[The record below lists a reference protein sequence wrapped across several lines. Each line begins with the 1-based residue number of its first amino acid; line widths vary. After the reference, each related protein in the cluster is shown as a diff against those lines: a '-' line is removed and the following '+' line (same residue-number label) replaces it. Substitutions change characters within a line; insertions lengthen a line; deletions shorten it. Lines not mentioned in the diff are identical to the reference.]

1 MTYGVLARAC
11 LRAGPGGCRYGPENA
26 SYGTGIAVVIVDCL
40 NDLLAIARHTLLQY
54 INNRERRAD
63 SP

>member
-11 LRAGPGGCRYGPENA
+11 LRAGPGGCQYGPENA
-26 SYGTGIAVVIVDCL
+26 LYGTGIAGVVDCL

>member
-1 MTYGVLARAC
+1 L
-11 LRAGPGGCRYGPENA
+11 
-26 SYGTGIAVVIVDCL
+26 YGTGIAGVVDCL

-54 INNRERRAD
+54 INSRERRAD